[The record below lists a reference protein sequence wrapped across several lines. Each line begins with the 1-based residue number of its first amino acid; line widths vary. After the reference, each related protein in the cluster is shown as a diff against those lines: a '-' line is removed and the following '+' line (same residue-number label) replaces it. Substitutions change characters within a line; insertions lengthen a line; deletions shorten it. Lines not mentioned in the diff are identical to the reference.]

1 MHYCFVVL
9 LVSLKF
15 ASPSS
20 EYWVILRVQNTTGLA
35 PTSAQFRQLQS
46 ANSTKEWQCRSGAN
60 PITYP
65 VEGGEQ
71 VMRAKSIDV
80 EVGGYVVEC
89 LGLYVR
95 VVVGQVVPLWDGER
109 EQCPGYLSS
118 TTELERQDSEG
129 KQYFQFQPATLFH
142 VYTSKPTK
150 ECSTLEPL
158 RVPLPRIDLKF
169 TNDTLVKCRVLSS
182 RLDLLTCNMTVSGPQ
197 SEVIA
202 LAVGSKE
209 VSIPGF
215 IWNTEL
221 ETITCSCECR
231 MVRSYAGTDP
241 VRSAK
246 MDFIWRVNSNDSV
259 IHNTLGVHGKPG
271 TTHPKQGTLD
281 QFGTNSDLDCTNHL
295 SVICGLSA
303 ILIVVTIVM
312 IFFVVKTNNLKRR
325 LDRLM
330 KARTYRP
337 PPRRPRTPPKRDS
350 AKPFDCYDHLHHLS
364 SECHHY
370 NTVCLK
376 VSELQKHVKPAVY
389 QRLRF
394 DPSAEPAEQVAT
406 V

>member
-1 MHYCFVVL
+1 MHYRFVL
-9 LVSLKF
+9 LF
-15 ASPSS
+15 ATLSSVAPSS
-20 EYWVILRVQNTTGLA
+20 EYWVILRVQNSTGLA
-35 PTSAQFRQLQS
+35 PTSAQFRHQLL
-46 ANSTKEWQCRSGAN
+46 ANSTQEWECRSGAN

-65 VEGGEQ
+65 VDGGEF

-95 VVVGQVVPLWDGER
+95 VVVGQVVPLWEGES
-109 EQCPGYLSS
+109 EQCPSYLSS
-118 TTELERQDSEG
+118 TTELERTDSEG
-129 KQYFQFQPATLFH
+129 KQYFQFRPATLFH
-142 VYTSKPTK
+142 VYTSKPSK
-150 ECSTLEPL
+150 ECATLEPL

-182 RLDLLTCNMTVSGPQ
+182 QLDLLTCNMTVSGPQ
-197 SEVIA
+197 AEIIA

-215 IWNTEL
+215 IWSTDI

-231 MVRSYAGTDP
+231 IIRSYSVSDP
-241 VRSAK
+241 VRKAK
-246 MDFIWRVNSNDSV
+246 MDFIWRVNSNDSRSF
-259 IHNTLGVHGKPG
+259 NTQGKQPE
-271 TTHPKQGTLD
+271 TTYPRHWNLD
-281 QFGTNSDLDCTNHL
+281 QSKPESELDCKNYL
-295 SVICGLSA
+295 IVICGLCA
-303 ILIVVTIVM
+303 ILVVVTVAM
-312 IFFVVKTNNLKRR
+312 IFFVVKNNNLRKR

-330 KARTYRP
+330 RARSYRP
-337 PPRRPRTPPKRDS
+337 RPRPTPPKNDS
-350 AKPFDCYDHLHHLS
+350 AKPFDCYNHLHHMS

-376 VSELQKHVKPAVY
+376 VAELQKHVKPAVY

-394 DPSAEPAEQVAT
+394 ESGEPNEESAT